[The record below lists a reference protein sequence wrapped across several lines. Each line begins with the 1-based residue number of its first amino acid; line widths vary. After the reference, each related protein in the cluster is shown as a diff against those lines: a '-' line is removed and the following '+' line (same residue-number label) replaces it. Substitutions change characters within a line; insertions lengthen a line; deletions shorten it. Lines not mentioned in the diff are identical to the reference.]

1 MLALPM
7 SCSQPPSRQRC
18 TASGGEPEL
27 DRGRRGQLGDLLAV
41 QLGHALARA
50 GEQREALRDAHD
62 LGLGVLQVALREVA
76 DEAEAIPSAALG
88 GVQRAVGGSQ
98 QRVAGREA
106 RASLGRTD
114 RDGDRDPDAGDDQ
127 RRVADGRAHLL
138 AELAQADLLPHS
150 TDQHGELL
158 PAEARDESALADD
171 RRDPAAE
178 LDQHLVAGLVSVR
191 VVDALEPVDVEQQH
205 AGADR
210 AVRPRQTRVE
220 RRAEP
225 CAVGEAG
232 QRIRRRLTLGLC
244 ERDLELVGHP
254 TAIGDVRQDAD
265 QQQPSV
271 GVAVRED
278 AGPDAA
284 HDAIHADHPVLGLG
298 RLARVHVR
306 QVLSHLRLVVLV
318 YRGAPAREHVG
329 PRRTRRAAARCR
341 G

>member
-7 SCSQPPSRQRC
+7 SCSQPPSRQRW
-18 TASGGEPEL
+18 TASSGEAEL

-76 DEAEAIPSAALG
+76 DEAEAVPSATLG

-114 RDGDRDPDAGDDQ
+114 RDGDGDPDAGDDQ
-127 RRVADGRAHLL
+127 RCVADGRAHLL

-150 TDQHGELL
+150 THQHGELL
-158 PAEARDESALADD
+158 PAEARDEPALADD
-171 RRDPAAE
+171 RRDPPAE

-210 AVRPRQTRVE
+210 AVRARQTRVE

-225 CAVGEAG
+225 RAVGEAG
-232 QRIRRRLTLGLC
+232 QRIGRRLTLGLG
-244 ERDLELVGHP
+244 ERHLELVGHP
-254 TAIGDVRQDAD
+254 AAIGDVREDAHE
-265 QQQPSV
+265 QQPAV

-284 HDAIHADHPVLGLG
+284 HDAVHADHPVLGLG
-298 RLARVHVR
+298 RLAGMHVR
-306 QVLSHLRLVVLV
+306 QVLAHLRLVVLV
-318 YRGAPAREHVG
+318 DRGAPAREDVG
-329 PRRTRRAAARCR
+329 PRRARRAVARCR